1 MDDTD
6 VMWALQALGH
16 PAAPGIALDGSRSGS
31 GVFRVAIDGTD
42 AVLKVS
48 RGDRSRLAPA
58 RREADVYLTMAP
70 GLPLRTPRLLDYRD
84 SGDTL
89 ILLLTAHP
97 SADPPNDWA
106 RDDWLRVARDLAAL
120 HSVPLPIGSRWRHG
134 SLLLRDLARPDHD
147 LIAGFWEE
155 SAQGRQLAPLL
166 ADLPALAAAV
176 SALDQTLV
184 HGDCHTANLLRDSD
198 GIVWVDWQEAGIGNP
213 AEDLAFLS
221 VRSVPEGTEPPREAM
236 LEVYARCRGVAL
248 EPLRRAV
255 LAAEL
260 ATFVVQWPY
269 YAGLNTPIANGR
281 VRARVG
287 ELTRWWAVGRQSR
300 DPR

>member
-6 VMWALQALGH
+6 ATWALQALGR
-16 PAAPGIALDGSRSGS
+16 PAAPGVALDGSRSGS
-31 GVFRVAIDGTD
+31 GVFRVAIDGSD

-58 RREADVYLTMAP
+58 RREADVYLTLTP
-70 GLPLRTPRLLDYRD
+70 ELPLRTPRLLDYRD
-84 SGDTL
+84 SGDSL

-97 SADPPNDWA
+97 SADPPCDWA
-106 RDDWLRVARDLAAL
+106 HDDWLRVARDLAAL
-120 HSVPLPIGSRWRHG
+120 HSAPPPVGSQWRHG
-134 SLLLRDLARPDHD
+134 SSLLRDLARPDLD
-147 LIAGFWEE
+147 LIAGFWAE
-155 SAQGRQLAPLL
+155 SAYQLAPVL
-166 ADLPALAAAV
+166 AELPALAAAV

-184 HGDCHTANLLRDSD
+184 HGDCHTANLLRDRD
-198 GIVWVDWQEAGIGNP
+198 DIVWVDWQEAGIGNP

-221 VRSVPEGTEPPREAM
+221 VRSVPEGVEPPREAM
-236 LEVYARCRGVAL
+236 LEVYARGRSVSV

-260 ATFVVQWPY
+260 ATFVVQWPH
-269 YAGLNTPIANGR
+269 YAALNTPTANGR

-287 ELTRWWAVGRQSR
+287 ELTRWWAVGRES
-300 DPR
+300 